1 MAYLDKFS
9 LAGKVALVT
18 GGAYGIGFAI
28 ARALAKAG
36 AQIAFNC
43 RRQAHLE
50 QALADYRAEGIEAH
64 GYIADVTDEA
74 QVTELVKTIEKEDV
88 YKRQK

>member
-50 QALADYRAEGIEAH
+50 QALANYRAEGIEAH

-74 QVTELVKTIEKEDV
+74 QVT
-88 YKRQK
+88 

>member
-1 MAYLDKFS
+1 MLWKTELQEVWNMAYLDKFS

-36 AQIAFNC
+36 AQIAF
-43 RRQAHLE
+43 
-50 QALADYRAEGIEAH
+50 
-64 GYIADVTDEA
+64 
-74 QVTELVKTIEKEDV
+74 
-88 YKRQK
+88 